1 MMASCSAASVLGRI
15 GDPLVG
21 VDGRAEVELGADVD
35 LLDAGLG
42 EEVADVGGVLPGEAP
57 RGGLVV
63 AAPLEDHVAVLDDVL
78 RTFSWGAIMPW
89 KPWPHTCLE
98 PQYQPSQLSGWRTCR
113 VKPPISSSRRA
124 LWPCGVWMVLLSP
137 WPSPWTRIARGPYCL
152 WIRAISLAMMSVASS
167 QEMRTYLLLPRF
179 CGFRSPFGIPVD
191 ALERV
196 LDAVGGVGALLVGG
210 HVGRRARLACP
221 APASRRCARASRGGS
236 SRRRT
241 SSRSRTAGCAR
252 SCRP

>member
-1 MMASCSAASVLGRI
+1 M
-15 GDPLVG
+15 LVAFCPVKPHG
-21 VDGRAEVELGADVD
+21 VVSSSQPHLRTMSQFSTTSF
-35 LLDAGLG
+35 
-42 EEVADVGGVLPGEAP
+42 
-57 RGGLVV
+57 
-63 AAPLEDHVAVLDDVL
+63 

-137 WPSPWTRIARGPYCL
+137 WPSPWTRIAAGPYCL

-179 CGFRSPFGIPVD
+179 CGFLSPSGSQSM
-191 ALERV
+191 
-196 LDAVGGVGALLVGG
+196 
-210 HVGRRARLACP
+210 RL
-221 APASRRCARASRGGS
+221 SGYLTRLGEYVRFL
-236 SRRRT
+236 
-241 SSRSRTAGCAR
+241 
-252 SCRP
+252 